1 MLTKN
6 QKQPPVYFDAEIVDN
21 ECTQHIDGE
30 QYDSELVQEQITE
43 TDSGV
48 TVLRGIAQGAV
59 LAGFQVA
66 STQSLYL
73 AGCVGLF
80 PAIVAG
86 LPVGL
91 SVAGALCYL
100 RFENSFIPTISDGVP
115 PTVGDRKKFGL
126 GVTRTLM
133 LAASSWKLTADAQQM
148 NSIARNS
155 FSAVTQQVKQYEG
168 IQEPQQ
174 DHFSLIL
181 GFTAVI
187 AVIFALL
194 CRKR

>member
-6 QKQPPVYFDAEIVDN
+6 QNPTPIYFDAEIVD
-21 ECTQHIDGE
+21 ERTQHIEGE
-30 QYDSELVQEQITE
+30 QYDSELVQEQIAQM
-43 TDSGV
+43 DGGV

-59 LAGFQVA
+59 LAGFQVT

-80 PAIVAG
+80 PAVIAG

-115 PTVGDRKKFGL
+115 PTVGDRQKFSL
-126 GVTRTLM
+126 GVTRTFM

-148 NSIARNS
+148 DSIARNS
-155 FSAVTQQVKQYEG
+155 FKGVTQQVKQYEG
-168 IQEPQQ
+168 IQEPIQ
-174 DHFSLIL
+174 DHFPLIL

-187 AVIFALL
+187 AVIFALY

>member
-1 MLTKN
+1 VFLMLTKN
-6 QKQPPVYFDAEIVDN
+6 QNQTPIYFNAEIVD
-21 ECTQHIDGE
+21 ERTQHIDGE
-30 QYDSELVQEQITE
+30 QYDSELVQEHIAQ

-59 LAGFQVA
+59 LAGFQVT

-80 PAIVAG
+80 PAVVAG

-100 RFENSFIPTISDGVP
+100 RFENSFIPTISN
-115 PTVGDRKKFGL
+115 RQKFGL
-126 GVTRTLM
+126 GVTRTIM

-155 FSAVTQQVKQYEG
+155 FSGVTQQVKQYEG
-168 IQEPQQ
+168 IQQPQQ
-174 DHFSLIL
+174 DHFPLIL
-181 GFTAVI
+181 SFTAVI
-187 AVIFALL
+187 AVIFALY

>member
-6 QKQPPVYFDAEIVDN
+6 QNPTPIYFDAEIVDN
-21 ECTQHIDGE
+21 ECTQHIDAY
-30 QYDSELVQEQITE
+30 QYDSEQVQEHIAQ

-59 LAGFQVA
+59 LAGFQVT

-80 PAIVAG
+80 PAVVAG

-100 RFENSFIPTISDGVP
+100 RFENSFIPTISD
-115 PTVGDRKKFGL
+115 RQKFGL

-133 LAASSWKLTADAQQM
+133 LAASSWKLTADARHM
-148 NSIARNS
+148 DSIARNS
-155 FSAVTQQVKQYEG
+155 FYSVTQQVKQYEG
-168 IQEPQQ
+168 IQQPQQ
-174 DHFSLIL
+174 DYFPLIL

-187 AVIFALL
+187 AVIFALY
-194 CRKR
+194 CRRK

>member
-6 QKQPPVYFDAEIVDN
+6 QNPTPIIFDAEIVD
-21 ECTQHIDGE
+21 ERTQHIEGE
-30 QYDSELVQEQITE
+30 QYDAEQVQEHIAQ
-43 TDSGV
+43 TDGGV
-48 TVLRGIAQGAV
+48 TVIRGIAQGAV
-59 LAGFQVA
+59 LAGFQVT

-80 PAIVAG
+80 PAVVAG

-100 RFENSFIPTISDGVP
+100 RFENSFIPTISD
-115 PTVGDRKKFGL
+115 RQKFGL
-126 GVTRTLM
+126 GVTRTVM
-133 LAASSWKLTADAQQM
+133 LAASSWKLTDDAQQM

-155 FSAVTQQVKQYEG
+155 FSGVTQQVKQYEG
-168 IQEPQQ
+168 IREPQQ
-174 DHFSLIL
+174 DHFPLIL

-187 AVIFALL
+187 AVIFALY

>member
-6 QKQPPVYFDAEIVDN
+6 QNPTPIYFDAEIVD
-21 ECTQHIDGE
+21 ERTQHIEGE
-30 QYDSELVQEQITE
+30 QYDAELLQQAITE
-43 TDSGV
+43 TDGGV
-48 TVLRGIAQGAV
+48 TVIRGIAQGAV

-100 RFENSFIPTISDGVP
+100 RFENSFIPTI
-115 PTVGDRKKFGL
+115 TNRQKFGL
-126 GVTRTLM
+126 GVTRTVM

-155 FSAVTQQVKQYEG
+155 FSGVTQQVKQYEG
-168 IQEPQQ
+168 IREPIQ
-174 DHFSLIL
+174 DHFPLIL
-181 GFTAVI
+181 GFTAVV
-187 AVIFALL
+187 AVILFFSI
-194 CRKR
+194 RKK

>member
-6 QKQPPVYFDAEIVDN
+6 QNQSPIYFDAEIVD
-21 ECTQHIDGE
+21 ERTQHIQGE
-30 QYDSELVQEQITE
+30 QYDSELVQEQIAQ
-43 TDSGV
+43 TDGGV
-48 TVLRGIAQGAV
+48 TVIRGIAQGAV

-80 PAIVAG
+80 PAVVAG

-91 SVAGALCYL
+91 SVAGSLCYL
-100 RFENSFIPTISDGVP
+100 RFENSFIPTISD
-115 PTVGDRKKFGL
+115 RALFGL

-133 LAASSWKLTADAQQM
+133 LAASSWKLTSDAQQM

-155 FSAVTQQVKQYEG
+155 FSGVTQQVKQYEG
-168 IQEPQQ
+168 IQKPQQ
-174 DHFSLIL
+174 DHFPLIL
-181 GFTAVI
+181 GFTAVV
-187 AVIFALL
+187 AVIVTFC
-194 CRKR
+194 CRKK

>member
-6 QKQPPVYFDAEIVDN
+6 QKQPSIIFDAEIVDN
-21 ECTQHIDGE
+21 ECTQHIDGVK
-30 QYDSELVQEQITE
+30 YDSEQVQEHIAQ
-43 TDSGV
+43 TDGGV
-48 TVLRGIAQGAV
+48 TVIRGIAQGAV

-80 PAIVAG
+80 PAVVAG

-100 RFENSFIPTISDGVP
+100 RFENSIFPTISDGVP

-133 LAASSWKLTADAQQM
+133 LTASSWKLTADAQQM
-148 NSIARNS
+148 DSIARNS
-155 FSAVTQQVKQYEG
+155 FYSVTQQVKQYEG
-168 IQEPQQ
+168 IQEPIQ
-174 DHFSLIL
+174 DHFPFIL

-187 AVIFALL
+187 AVIFALY

>member
-6 QKQPPVYFDAEIVDN
+6 QKQPSIIFDAEIVDN

-30 QYDSELVQEQITE
+30 QYDAEQVQEHIAQ

-48 TVLRGIAQGAV
+48 TVIRGIGQGAV

-80 PAIVAG
+80 PAVVAG

-91 SVAGALCYL
+91 SVAEALCYL
-100 RFENSFIPTISDGVP
+100 RFENSFIPIISD
-115 PTVGDRKKFGL
+115 RQKFGL
-126 GVTRTLM
+126 GLTRTLM
-133 LAASSWKLTADAQQM
+133 LAASSWKLTADARQM
-148 NSIARNS
+148 DSSARNS
-155 FSAVTQQVKQYEG
+155 FYSVTQQVKQYEG
-168 IQEPQQ
+168 IPEPIQ
-174 DHFSLIL
+174 DHFPLIL

-187 AVIFALL
+187 AVIFALF

>member
-6 QKQPPVYFDAEIVDN
+6 QKQPSIIFDAEIVDN
-21 ECTQHIDGE
+21 ECTQHIEGE
-30 QYDSELVQEQITE
+30 QYDSQQVQEHIAQ

-48 TVLRGIAQGAV
+48 TVIRGIAQGAV
-59 LAGFQVA
+59 LAGFQVV

-80 PAIVAG
+80 PAVVAG

-100 RFENSFIPTISDGVP
+100 RFENSFIPTISD
-115 PTVGDRKKFGL
+115 RKKFGL

-133 LAASSWKLTADAQQM
+133 LAASSWKLISDAQQM
-148 NSIARNS
+148 DSIARNS
-155 FSAVTQQVKQYEG
+155 FLVVTQQVKQYEG

-174 DHFSLIL
+174 DHFPLIL

-187 AVIFALL
+187 AVIFALY

>member
-6 QKQPPVYFDAEIVDN
+6 QNPTPIYFDAEIVD
-21 ECTQHIDGE
+21 ERTQHIEGE
-30 QYDSELVQEQITE
+30 QYDSELVQEKITE
-43 TDSGV
+43 TDGGV
-48 TVLRGIAQGAV
+48 TVLRGLAQGAV
-59 LAGFQVA
+59 LAGFQVT

-80 PAIVAG
+80 PAVVAG

-91 SVAGALCYL
+91 SVAEALCYL
-100 RFENSFIPTISDGVP
+100 RFENSFIPIITN
-115 PTVGDRKKFGL
+115 RQKFGL

-155 FSAVTQQVKQYEG
+155 FLGVTQQVKQYEG
-168 IQEPQQ
+168 IQQPQQ
-174 DHFSLIL
+174 DHFPLIL

-187 AVIFALL
+187 AVIFALY
-194 CRKR
+194 CRRK